1 MRELENAVFRAVVL
15 CDGANLGVQDSPNI
29 AGGAFAGDGTE
40 GRLRR
45 GANASASSDPGEV
58 FIKDAH
64 GDVRSLNEVES
75 DIIRAALSHYDG
87 RMAEVAR
94 RLGIARSTLYRKV
107 GELGIDS
114 GGGATG

>member
-1 MRELENAVFRAVVL
+1 VSRAVVL
-15 CDGANLGVQDSPNI
+15 CDGTNLGVQDFPNI
-29 AGGAFAGDGTE
+29 AGGAFAGAGTE

-45 GANASASSDPGEV
+45 GANASASSDLEEV
-58 FIKDAH
+58 SVKDAD
-64 GDVRSLNEVES
+64 GEVRSLNEVES

>member
-1 MRELENAVFRAVVL
+1 MCSPLLFRPCAT
-15 CDGANLGVQDSPNI
+15 GAKTSGRWPSDFCAPIPPPKANPS
-29 AGGAFAGDGTE
+29 GA
-40 GRLRR
+40 LRR
-45 GANASASSDPGEV
+45 GANASASSDLEEV
-58 FIKDAH
+58 SVKDAD
-64 GDVRSLNEVES
+64 GEVRSLNEVES